1 VFKKYKFLIIGVF
14 VLIILTL
21 VGVLLTHLNLTVLTP
36 KGVIA
41 EKERNL
47 MIIGTLLSVVVVLP
61 VFFMLFFIAWKYR
74 ASNTKARYEPE
85 WDSNRALESA
95 WWGIPC
101 VIILILG
108 VVTWQ
113 STHALDPYKA
123 LDSPNT
129 PIKVQVVSLDWKW
142 LFIYPDLHIA
152 SVNFLQFPVNTPV
165 NFQLTSD
172 APMNSFWIPSLGGQI
187 YTMTGMSTQLHLM
200 ADTKGDYHGASAN
213 ISGVGFAG
221 MQFVARASSKTDFD
235 KWVREAQH
243 SNNLLDASQYATLV
257 KPSQNNPATSYRLMQ
272 SNLYDTI
279 LMKYMAPDTTNTMPD
294 MPGMEMK

>member
-1 VFKKYKFLIIGVF
+1 MIKKYRFLIIGV
-14 VLIILTL
+14 LIIIVLTL
-21 VGVLLTHLNLTVLTP
+21 VGVVLTHLNLPVLTP

-47 MIIGTLLSVVVVLP
+47 MIVGTLLSVVVVLP

-74 ASNTKARYEPE
+74 ASNTKAKYEPE

-101 VIILILG
+101 LIILVLSII
-108 VVTWQ
+108 TWQ
-113 STHALDPYKA
+113 STHALDPSKA
-123 LDSPNT
+123 LDSPNA

-142 LFIYPDLHIA
+142 LFIYPDLHVA
-152 SVNFLQFPVNTPV
+152 SVNFLQFPVNTPI

-200 ADTKGDYHGASAN
+200 ADTKGDYNGASAN
-213 ISGVGFAG
+213 MSGVGFAG
-221 MQFVARASSKTDFD
+221 MRFTARASSKADFD
-235 KWVREAQH
+235 TWVKTTQH
-243 SNNLLDASQYATLV
+243 SSNKLDVNQYATLV
-257 KPSQNNPATSYRLMQ
+257 KPSQNNPAKSYRLMQ
-272 SNLYDTI
+272 SDLYDTI
-279 LMKYMAPDTTNTMPD
+279 LMKYMAPDTNAMPD